1 MVPPFFRT
9 STICASLV
17 IRPVSTG
24 GYEPTTA
31 IIQSGSS

>member
-17 IRPVSTG
+17 IRRVSTE
-24 GYEPTTA
+24 GYELTTA
-31 IIQSGSS
+31 IITSGSS